1 MLAWSFIFLL
11 CIWENVSG
19 QIRYSIPEELEHG
32 AFVGNVARDLGLD
45 VNELAN
51 RNLRLMSEA
60 NERYFKVNL
69 ANGELRVNAKIDR
82 EKLCGQNARCVLT
95 NDIIIEN
102 PVELYSAEV
111 EILDINDN
119 SPSFS
124 DDELHLEIVE
134 SVPQGTRFLLPSA
147 HDPDVGTNSINTYH
161 LNANQ
166 HFALEVKNSSDGS
179 ITAVL
184 VLTKALDREALATH
198 RLTLTAIDG
207 GIPVKSGTSQIII
220 TVLDVD
226 DNWPVFEQ
234 AVYKVR
240 LLENVPVGTLVI
252 KLNATDLDEGS
263 HGDISY
269 SFSSSTPARVRDL
282 FSLGSKMGEMRVK
295 GVLDFE
301 ENNLYEINIE
311 AKDSIHFAVCKV
323 IVEIIDVN
331 DNAPE
336 VTLMS
341 VSTPVREDV
350 QPGTV
355 VALMRVTDRDSG
367 VNGQFQCQI
376 PHDLPFNLKTSLKN
390 TYTLTTSH
398 ILDREMA
405 SQYTVHITCTDAG
418 SPPLPTNK
426 TILVQVSDI
435 NDNPPR
441 FAQLS
446 YTVYVPENNPP
457 GSSIGAVSA
466 LDPDLNQNSHVAYSI
481 LNSQVHNM
489 PAPAYVSINSDTGV
503 IYSQRSFDYEELKS
517 FQVYVQARDA
527 GFPLLDSNV
536 TVNVIVLDQNDNA
549 PHIISPLT
557 KNNSRITLPRSA
569 DPGYLVTKVMAADAD
584 SGQNARL
591 SYQLLQA
598 TDSGLFSVAHGSGEI
613 RTNRRFVEKDD
624 PMHKL
629 VVLVKDNGHP
639 SLSATVTINLLITD
653 SGAETLSD
661 QIPQSQDVRPTSN
674 LAFYLI
680 ITLASTSSILLVV
693 LIVLIATMCHSDR
706 NRSRCCDFSPS
717 CCNLKRW
724 HADDTFP
731 NSHLYFQTVPDYKGT
746 PHFVELVGNG
756 SLSRT
761 YSYKVRPNQLS
772 SKGDFVFLA
781 PYNTATLQNDVANT
795 DTLLAEWRGELTNN
809 WKNPHSEVGQLNSDW
824 RASEPHIVGKISSQ
838 CLEENLTQDE
848 VKREFNRRHTAAA
861 DVDYIKASPDLEDG
875 IPTWA
880 PRFGTQHLGNLEPD
894 EYQSNIYMGGTPVML
909 SSKQDQ
915 VAKQDGQH
923 SASSTRKKKKRTKR
937 SEKRESK
944 AAKEE
949 SQNE

>member
-1 MLAWSFIFLL
+1 MLAWSFILLL
-11 CIWENVSG
+11 CIWKNVSG

-51 RNLRLMSEA
+51 RKLRLMSET

-69 ANGELRVNAKIDR
+69 DNGELRVNVKIDR
-82 EKLCGQNARCVLT
+82 EKLCGQNAKCVLT
-95 NDIIIEN
+95 NDIIIET

-124 DDELHLEIVE
+124 NDELRLEIVE
-134 SVPQGTRFLLPSA
+134 SVPLGTRFLLPSA
-147 HDPDVGTNSINTYH
+147 HDPDVGTNSISTYH

-166 HFALEVKNSSDGS
+166 LFALEVKNSSDGS

-198 RLTLTAIDG
+198 RLLLTAIDG
-207 GIPVKSGTSQIII
+207 GIPVRSGTSQIII

-226 DNWPVFEQ
+226 DNWPVFDQ
-234 AVYKVR
+234 AVYKVK
-240 LLENVPVGTLVI
+240 LPENVPIGTLVI

-263 HGDISY
+263 NGDISY

-282 FSLGSKMGEMRVK
+282 FSLGSKVGEMRVK

-341 VSTPVREDV
+341 VSTPVREDA

-367 VNGQFQCQI
+367 VNGQSQCQI
-376 PHDLPFNLKTSLKN
+376 PRDLPFNLKTSLKN

-398 ILDREMA
+398 TLDREMA
-405 SQYTVHITCTDAG
+405 SQYTVNIVCTDTG

-426 TILVQVSDI
+426 TIVVQISDI
-435 NDNPPR
+435 NDNAPR
-441 FAQLS
+441 FSQLS
-446 YTVYVPENNPP
+446 YTVYVPENNPA
-457 GSSIGAVSA
+457 GSSIGSVSA
-466 LDPDLNQNSHVAYSI
+466 LDPDQNLNSHVVYSI
-481 LNSQVHNM
+481 LNSPIHNM
-489 PAPAYVSINSDTGV
+489 PASAYVSINSGTGV
-503 IYSQRSFDYEELKS
+503 IYSQRSFDYEQLKN
-517 FQVYVQARDA
+517 FKVHVQARDA
-527 GFPLLDSNV
+527 GFPTLDSNV
-536 TVNVIVLDQNDNA
+536 TVNVIVLDQNDNT
-549 PHIISPLT
+549 PQIISPLT
-557 KNNSRITLPRSA
+557 KNNSGINLPRSA
-569 DPGYLVTKVMAADAD
+569 DPGSLVTKVMAVDAD
-584 SGQNARL
+584 SGQNSRL

-598 TDSGLFSVAHGSGEI
+598 TDSGLFTVAHSSGEI
-613 RTNRRFVEKDD
+613 RTIRRFVEKDD
-624 PMHKL
+624 PIQKL

-639 SLSATVTINLLITD
+639 SLSSTVTISLLITD
-653 SGAETLSD
+653 SGSETLSD
-661 QIPQSQDVRPTSN
+661 QIPQPPDIRPTSN

-693 LIVLIATMCHSDR
+693 LIVLIVTMCHSDR
-706 NRSRCCDFSPS
+706 SRSRCCESSPS
-717 CCNLKRW
+717 CCNLKPW
-724 HADDTFP
+724 DTNDTFP
-731 NSHLYFQTVPDYKGT
+731 SSHLYLQTVPDYKGS

-772 SKGDFVFLA
+772 SKGDFVFLT
-781 PYNTATLQNDVANT
+781 PYNTATLQNDAANT

-809 WKNPHSEVGQLNSDW
+809 WKNPHSEVGQLNTDW
-824 RASEPHIVGKISSQ
+824 RSSEPHIVGKISSQ
-838 CLEENLTQDE
+838 CLEENLSQGE

-861 DVDYIKASPDLEDG
+861 G
-875 IPTWA
+875 I
-880 PRFGTQHLGNLEPD
+880 FQETQKMVKNL
-894 EYQSNIYMGGTPVML
+894 
-909 SSKQDQ
+909 
-915 VAKQDGQH
+915 
-923 SASSTRKKKKRTKR
+923 
-937 SEKRESK
+937 
-944 AAKEE
+944 
-949 SQNE
+949 

>member
-1 MLAWSFIFLL
+1 MLAWSFISLL

-45 VNELAN
+45 VNELAK
-51 RNLRLMSEA
+51 RNLRLISEA
-60 NERYFKVNL
+60 SDGYFKVNL
-69 ANGELRVNAKIDR
+69 ANGELRVNGDIDR
-82 EKLCGQNARCVLT
+82 EKLCGQNTKCVLT
-95 NDIIIEN
+95 NDIIIDN

-124 DDELHLEIVE
+124 SNELRLEIVE

-161 LNANQ
+161 LNENQ
-166 HFALEVKNSSDGS
+166 HFALEVKNNSDGS

-184 VLTKALDREALATH
+184 VLTEALDREVLAIH

-207 GIPVKSGTSQIII
+207 GTPVRSGTSQILI

-234 AVYKVR
+234 PVYKVK
-240 LLENVPVGTLVI
+240 LVENVPIGTLVI
-252 KLNATDLDEGS
+252 KLSATDLDECS
-263 HGDISY
+263 NCDISY
-269 SFSSSTPARVRDL
+269 SFSSSTPAGVRDL
-282 FSLGSKMGEMRVK
+282 FSLGSKTGEMKVK

-301 ENNLYEINIE
+301 DNNLYEINIE
-311 AKDSIHFAVCKV
+311 AKDSVHFAVCEVK
-323 IVEIIDVN
+323 VEIIDVN

-341 VSTPVREDV
+341 LSTPVREDV
-350 QPGTV
+350 QSGTV
-355 VALMRVTDRDSG
+355 VALLRVTDRDSG
-367 VNGQFQCQI
+367 VNGQFQCLI
-376 PHDLPFNLKTSLKN
+376 PDDLPFNLKTSLKN
-390 TYTLTTSH
+390 TFTLTTSH
-398 ILDREMA
+398 ALDREMT
-405 SQYTVHITCTDAG
+405 SQYTIHVICTDAG
-418 SPPLPTNK
+418 SPPLSTNK
-426 TILVQVSDI
+426 TILIQVSDI
-435 NDNPPR
+435 NDNPPH

-466 LDPDLNQNSHVAYSI
+466 LDPDQDQNSRVLYSI
-481 LNSQVHNM
+481 LNSQVDNM
-489 PAPAYVSINSDTGV
+489 PASAYVSINSDTGV
-503 IYSQRSFDYEELKS
+503 IYSQRSFDYEELKN
-517 FQVYVQARDA
+517 FQIHVQAQDE

-536 TVNVIVLDQNDNA
+536 SVNVIVLDQNDNA
-549 PHIISPLT
+549 PHVISPLT
-557 KNNSRITLPRSA
+557 KNNSGLTLPRSA
-569 DPGYLVTKVMAADAD
+569 DPGYVVTKVVAVDAD

-598 TDSGLFSVAHGSGEI
+598 TDSGLFTVAHGSGEI
-613 RTNRRFVEKDD
+613 RTIRRLLEKDN
-624 PMHKL
+624 PVHKL

-639 SLSATVTINLLITD
+639 SLSTTVTINLLITD
-653 SGAETLSD
+653 SGADTLPD
-661 QIPQSQDVRPTSN
+661 QIPPSQDIRPTSN

-693 LIVLIATMCHSDR
+693 LIVLVVSMCHSDR
-706 NRSRCCDFSPS
+706 
-717 CCNLKRW
+717 
-724 HADDTFP
+724 T
-731 NSHLYFQTVPDYKGT
+731 
-746 PHFVELVGNG
+746 
-756 SLSRT
+756 
-761 YSYKVRPNQLS
+761 
-772 SKGDFVFLA
+772 
-781 PYNTATLQNDVANT
+781 PYNTATLPNEAANT

-809 WKNPHSEVGQLNSDW
+809 WKNPHSEVGQLNTDW

-838 CLEENLTQDE
+838 CLEENLTQGE

-880 PRFGTQHLGNLEPD
+880 PRYGSQHLENLEPD
-894 EYQSNIYMGGTPVML
+894 EYQSNLYMGGTPVLL

-915 VAKQDGQH
+915 MTKQDGQH
-923 SASSTRKKKKRTKR
+923 SVSSARKKKKRTKR

-944 AAKEE
+944 ASKEE
-949 SQNE
+949 PQNE